1 MFVVLPDSLFPL
13 RFPDLGLLVPLGH
26 NVLESGSDDGP
37 LELLGLLGPL
47 LGGLLLNTLLVLAPV
62 QHGPGHLAGVALQ
75 QVGLVAAAIQEAEG
89 LEGRQGSIST
99 PITFITLA
107 KWSRCSS
114 DDAKIKWNEYR
125 VP

>member
-62 QHGPGHLAGVALQ
+62 EDGPACLPGVSLQ
-75 QVGLVAAAIQEAEG
+75 EVSLVGPVVQEPEDLKRENNYYISVHCSKG
-89 LEGRQGSIST
+89 LYNFDGIAQLPTTNST
-99 PITFITLA
+99 MN
-107 KWSRCSS
+107 R
-114 DDAKIKWNEYR
+114 
-125 VP
+125 